1 MQVVKSSGVP
11 SVRQRVS
18 DEEWQAR
25 VELAAAYRLVAH
37 YGWTHL
43 INNHISVRVPGTEDQ
58 FLINPYGL
66 LYEQIT
72 ASSLVK
78 IDVDG
83 NILEQSPYEVN
94 RAGFVIHS
102 AIHMA
107 RKDLHAIIHTHTV
120 AGPGGVGARLRPA
133 AAQPDRHAL
142 LQAHRLSRRSKGVA
156 NDLDERERIVADLG
170 DHKCLI
176 MRHHGLL
183 TAGVNI
189 GEAFNLMYYLEKS
202 CETQMMVLA
211 SNQPYSLPSR
221 GIVREVG
228 AHLLGQRP
236 RARPRLAGA
245 DEARR
250 PDRPVVPELRRGRRV
265 PAERALRA
273 RAGTQATR
281 DLPMMRRGLAVHA
294 SRACRLAR
302 LKRHRVP
309 ESLSVPLASL
319 AALARDTSSSDPTV
333 VG

>member
-43 INNHISVRVPGTEDQ
+43 INNHISVRVPGQEDQ
-58 FLINPYGL
+58 FLINPYGH

-83 NILEQSPYEVN
+83 NILDQSPYEVN

-120 AGPGGVGARLRPA
+120 AGQAVSALDCGLLPLNQTALRFHK
-133 AAQPDRHAL
+133 RIGYHAFE
-142 LQAHRLSRRSKGVA
+142 GVA
-156 NDLDERERIVADLG
+156 SDLDERERIVADLG

-211 SNQPYSLPSR
+211 SNQPYSLPS
-221 GIVREVG
+221 EESCEKS
-228 AHLLGQRP
+228 
-236 RARPRLAGA
+236 ARIFWGNGRVHDRDWPALMQLA
-245 DEARR
+245 DQID
-250 PDRPVVPELRRGRRV
+250 PSF
-265 PAERALRA
+265 
-273 RAGTQATR
+273 R
-281 DLPMMRRGLAVHA
+281 D
-294 SRACRLAR
+294 
-302 LKRHRVP
+302 
-309 ESLSVPLASL
+309 
-319 AALARDTSSSDPTV
+319 
-333 VG
+333 